1 MAFRSVHPFFQGS
14 RDWLECPT
22 HTQIHKQTTERAM
35 FVAMGHILCDSLH
48 TRRPNNLALSKKFEI
63 GGTGSRHI
71 DTLIM
76 LEGWSTDLS
85 ANLRHLIQCKRQT
98 HAMSHSI
105 KFALSKGSYFSAV
118 DHLTPFG
125 QFLCTRPSR
134 HCMALHTVQWDCCNK
149 A

>member
-1 MAFRSVHPFFQGS
+1 MQ
-14 RDWLECPT
+14 

-48 TRRPNNLALSKKFEI
+48 TRRPNNLALSKKIEI
-63 GGTGSRHI
+63 GGTGSRHV

-85 ANLRHLIQCKRQT
+85 ANLRHLIIQCKRQT

-118 DHLTPFG
+118 DHLHPIWPILVHSTE
-125 QFLCTRPSR
+125 S
-134 HCMALHTVQWDCCNK
+134 ALHGAAYSTMRLL
-149 A
+149 

>member
-22 HTQIHKQTTERAM
+22 HTDTQTDHRTCD
-35 FVAMGHILCDSLH
+35 VCSNGPLLCDSLH
-48 TRRPNNLALSKKFEI
+48 TRRPNNLALSKKFET

-118 DHLTPFG
+118 DHLHPIWPILVHSTE
-125 QFLCTRPSR
+125 S
-134 HCMALHTVQWDCCNK
+134 ALHGAAYSTMRLL
-149 A
+149 